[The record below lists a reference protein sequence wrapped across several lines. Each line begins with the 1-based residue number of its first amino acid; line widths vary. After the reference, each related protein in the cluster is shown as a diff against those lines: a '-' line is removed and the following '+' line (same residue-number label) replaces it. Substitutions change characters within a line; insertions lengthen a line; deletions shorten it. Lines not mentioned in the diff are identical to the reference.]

1 MAKTKTTVADLSEY
15 LFEALDRL
23 TNDTLTV
30 DQLEAEIKRSKAVA
44 DLGGKIIEAGTLML
58 NAKKHMDEYGLNA
71 NMDMTVLGIG
81 SGE

>member
-23 TNDTLTV
+23 TNDSLTV

>member
-1 MAKTKTTVADLSEY
+1 MAKTKTSISDLNEY

-23 TNDTLTV
+23 TDDTLTI
-30 DQLEAEIKRSKAVA
+30 DQLEVEIKRSKAVA

-58 NAKKHMDEYGLNA
+58 DAKKHMDEYGVSA
-71 NMDMTVLGIG
+71 NMDMRVLGIG

>member
-1 MAKTKTTVADLSEY
+1 MAKTKTSIADLNEY

-23 TNDTLTV
+23 TDDTLTD
-30 DQLEAEIKRSKAVA
+30 DQLETEIKRSKAVA

-58 NAKKHMDEYGLNA
+58 NARKHMDEYGIGGNV
-71 NMDMTVLGIG
+71 DMKMLGIG

>member
-1 MAKTKTTVADLSEY
+1 MAKTKTTVADLNEY

-23 TNDTLTV
+23 TDDSLTV
-30 DQLEAEIKRSKAVA
+30 DELETEIKRSKAVA

-71 NMDMTVLGIG
+71 KMDMSVLGIG

>member
-23 TNDTLTV
+23 TDDTLTV

-71 NMDMTVLGIG
+71 NIDMTVLGIG

>member
-23 TNDTLTV
+23 TDDTLTV

>member
-23 TNDTLTV
+23 TDDTLTV
-30 DQLEAEIKRSKAVA
+30 DQLETEIKRSKAVA